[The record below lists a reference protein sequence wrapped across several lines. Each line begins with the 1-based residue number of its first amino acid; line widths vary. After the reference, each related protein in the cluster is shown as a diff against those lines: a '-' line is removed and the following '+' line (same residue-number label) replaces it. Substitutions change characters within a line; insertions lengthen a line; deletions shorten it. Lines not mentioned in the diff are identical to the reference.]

1 MSESRRIPEIG
12 ERFGKLT
19 VKRIEEVPC
28 CNYMRVI
35 CVCDCGKTVSRTN
48 KTILIPNR
56 QECNR
61 CKKIKNNG
69 RDADIE
75 LALGKGGPYRPFT
88 KDTEWLICLWHSEGD
103 SVIEIADTLRRNV
116 KVVEETIKECKE
128 NGKYDIYT
136 TLSYKNRDDRYSNI
150 LHGNKTRSTKIIGN
164 HYAKGAALKIYN
176 RRTS

>member
-1 MSESRRIPEIG
+1 MSENRRIPEIG
-12 ERFGKLT
+12 ERFGKLV

-28 CNYMRVI
+28 CNYIRVI
-35 CVCDCGKTVSRTN
+35 CVCDCGKTVSRTE
-48 KTILIPNR
+48 KTILKPNR
-56 QECNR
+56 QICNR
-61 CKKIKNNG
+61 CNKRKNNG

-103 SVIEIADTLRRNV
+103 SVLEIADTLRRNV

-128 NGKYDIYT
+128 NGKYDIYAK
-136 TLSYKNRDDRYSNI
+136 LSYKNRDDRYANI
-150 LHGNKTRSTKIIGN
+150 LHGNKTRNAKIIGN
-164 HYAKGAALKIYN
+164 NYAKGAATKIYN